1 MADSFA
7 SSGTGTA
14 GNTAVSPANAPGDH
28 AACDAEMTRLRR
40 RAEAAEAKLAAELD
54 AAAAETEWGSRG
66 PGPAAGVFRY
76 GTDEFVARSVV
87 AARGRRG
94 IRDVLVRRTVTYG
107 PWEDAGG

>member
-1 MADSFA
+1 VLNPDDRCAICGS
-7 SSGTGTA
+7 TGHPA
-14 GNTAVSPANAPGDH
+14 GPA
-28 AACDAEMTRLRR
+28 
-40 RAEAAEAKLAAELD
+40 AAEAIVTG

-76 GTDEFVARSVV
+76 GTDEFIARSVV